1 MTETTTDAVVETPA
15 ATEAAPD
22 TTEAKAVDR
31 DEAGRF
37 KNPAQPRI
45 DELTRARREAER
57 EAQYWRTRAQTRE
70 AQDSAKAAPTKP
82 TPDKFTDN
90 TEYLEAL
97 TDFKASEKVSVELQK
112 DREERAKEAAAERN
126 RKAWN
131 ESTAKAKLVHADYEE
146 IVSGADIHVSEA
158 LKKALEDSDDRALL
172 AYHLA
177 KNPALAER
185 ISGLS
190 ETGAAREIGRL
201 EAQLAKAPEAK
212 VEPVEEEVKETPVRK
227 TSAAPPPAK
236 PVPSGRSSVLDLG
249 KAGMDDFMKIRKS
262 QGARWAR

>member
-126 RKAWN
+126 RKAWA
-131 ESTAKAKLVHADYEE
+131 ESSAKARELHKDYDEVLSASDVG
-146 IVSGADIHVSEA
+146 ISDN
-158 LKKALEDSDDRALL
+158 LRKALDDSDDRAGL
-172 AYHLA
+172 AYHLS
-177 KNPALAER
+177 KNPAIAER
-185 ISGLS
+185 LNGLS

-236 PVPSGRSSVLDLG
+236 PVPSGRSSPVDLA
-249 KAGMDDFMKIRKS
+249 KMGMDDYVKTRKS